1 MIGALTGKLA
11 AKQAPWLLVNVGG
24 VGYEVECPMS
34 TYFALP
40 AVGAEVS
47 LLTHL
52 LVREDAQLLYGFATE
67 AERRLFRSLIR
78 VSGVGARVAL
88 AILSGISVEG
98 FVHCVEYE
106 DTATL
111 VKVPGIG
118 KKTAERLIVEMRGR
132 LDIAPATEAAT
143 ASKQGTPAA
152 AAASPQTEASSALLA
167 LGYKAPEIARLLKRI
182 DTSTLSTEDIIRQ
195 ALKQAAS

>member
-11 AKQAPWLLVNVGG
+11 AKQAPWLLLDVGG

-132 LDIAPATEAAT
+132 LDGAPSATVAA
-143 ASKQGTPAA
+143 ASQQGTPAA
-152 AAASPQTEASSALLA
+152 AASAQTEASSALLA
-167 LGYKAPEIARLLKRI
+167 LGYKAPEIAKLLKRI
-182 DTSTLSTEDIIRQ
+182 DTSKLSTEDIIRQ